1 MDFTYF
7 YDSFFLIARVVLGY
21 KFEGL
26 KSELLTKL
34 RPILPLTV
42 LTPFRTPFFSLV
54 SFFGDETFLSSNIL
68 YFYLLLPVKLTKSLN
83 TGLLLIEVGARYVRP
98 GDTGST
104 S

>member
-26 KSELLTKL
+26 INSELLTKL
-34 RPILPLTV
+34 SPILPLTV
-42 LTPFRTPFFSLV
+42 LKPFI
-54 SFFGDETFLSSNIL
+54 GDETFLSSNIL